1 MSAHEGRFEMQITT
15 ITANNVKIAR
25 IRSTEILITDVQSVL
40 DLIGT
45 VGYETLC
52 ERILLDKAA
61 IAEEFFNLR
70 SGLAG
75 AVSQKFINYRV
86 KVAIVGDFSIYE
98 SKSLQDFI
106 RESNEGKD
114 LFFLP
119 DEQQAADRL
128 SKV

>member
-1 MSAHEGRFEMQITT
+1 MQITT